1 MERRFGRDGD
11 IDLPVVV
18 AAAVVLE
25 INGSVFVLEVS
36 VNEND
41 VWLDLW
47 VFVVALFRHKEEF
60 LTGEGVRCRPDRPGS
75 ATASSA
81 RWRKRLPG
89 LSRCCGKDDD
99 DDDNPSPILLLLFC
113 AEEEVLLSTKAPPW
127 MRRFSILL
135 LLLLL
140 SLRAL
145 IMPPVFGDFCRRGA
159 CNNLLLLDD
168 EFTSRSSAV
177 VVVGLWMLLSA
188 VFSLFA
194 LDAFKFGELLL
205 VVVGLLRQLFLG

>member
-1 MERRFGRDGD
+1 MAR
-11 IDLPVVV
+11 L
-18 AAAVVLE
+18 
-25 INGSVFVLEVS
+25 VS
-36 VNEND
+36 A
-41 VWLDLW
+41 L
-47 VFVVALFRHKEEF
+47 VVALFRHKEEF

-99 DDDNPSPILLLLFC
+99 DDDNPSPILLLLLLFC
-113 AEEEVLLSTKAPPW
+113 AEEEEVLLSTKATPW

-140 SLRAL
+140 LLLRAFITL
-145 IMPPVFGDFCRRGA
+145 PVFGDFCRRGA

-177 VVVGLWMLLSA
+177 VVVGLWMLLSV
-188 VFSLFA
+188 VFSLFVF
-194 LDAFKFGELLL
+194 DAFKFGELLL
-205 VVVGLLRQLFLG
+205 VVVVLLRQLFLG